1 MATKLSE
8 IQNEDVAH
16 LCVAALWLVVNR
28 KVLHIEG
35 QSGGQV
41 LRLITLTLIFRLDF
55 VEI

>member
-16 LCVAALWLVVNR
+16 LRVAALWLVVNR

-41 LRLITLTLIFRLDF
+41 LRLISFKLYW
-55 VEI
+55 V